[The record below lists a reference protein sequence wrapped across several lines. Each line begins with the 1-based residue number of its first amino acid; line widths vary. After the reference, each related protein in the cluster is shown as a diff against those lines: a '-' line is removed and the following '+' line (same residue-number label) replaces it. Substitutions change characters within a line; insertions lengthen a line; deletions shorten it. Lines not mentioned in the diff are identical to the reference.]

1 MRSEWVDGDT
11 LALVLAAMMPGN
23 ALAMEV
29 SLATGLRIDDV
40 LALKMETVRRTA
52 RPYVRDSKTGK
63 THRVYLP
70 RELRERMLAQAGRV
84 YVWEHRTDWTRHKT
98 RQAVYKDMRKAAAVF
113 ERNGRLGAH
122 VSPHS
127 ARKCAAVRAYK
138 RGGLDAAAALLNHD
152 PGHPLVTML
161 YALADQAG
169 AAGASARHRGAHRA
183 RPTKDTTGTPGRPGR
198 RRPGRTAGKRDRD
211 LE

>member
-23 ALAMEV
+23 ALAIEV

-40 LALKMETVRRTA
+40 LALKTETVRRTP

-70 RELRERMLAQAGRV
+70 RELRARMLAQAGRV
-84 YVWEHRTDWTRHKT
+84 YVWEHRTDWTRHRT
-98 RQAVYKDMRKAAAVF
+98 RQAVYKDMRQAAGVF

-127 ARKCAAVRAYK
+127 ARKCAAVRAYQ

-152 PGHPLVTML
+152 FDHPLVTMI
-161 YALADQAG
+161 YALADQVC
-169 AAGASARHRGAHRA
+169 AAGASGRRRRGSRGQ
-183 RPTKDTTGTPGRPGR
+183 PTRDTTGIPGRPGR
-198 RRPGRTAGKRDRD
+198 RRLGRTGGKRGRGR
-211 LE
+211 E

>member
-1 MRSEWVDGDT
+1 MRVRSEWVDGDT

-23 ALAMEV
+23 ALAVEC
-29 SLATGLRIDDV
+29 SFATGLRIDDV
-40 LALKMETVRRTA
+40 LALKTETVRRTA

-98 RQAVYKDMRKAAAVF
+98 RQAVYKDMRHAAAVF

-127 ARKCAAVRAYK
+127 ARKCAAVRAYN

-152 PGHPLVTML
+152 EGHPLVTLL
-161 YALADQAG
+161 YALSDDAR
-169 AAGASARHRGAHRA
+169 ASAALACGSTG
-183 RPTKDTTGTPGRPGR
+183 RPTKGKKGKPGR
-198 RRPGRTAGKRDRD
+198 RR
-211 LE
+211 

>member
-1 MRSEWVDGDT
+1 MRSEWVDAGT
-11 LALVLAAMMPGN
+11 LDLILAAMMPGN
-23 ALAMEV
+23 ALAVEC

-40 LALKMETVRRTA
+40 LALHTETVRRTA

-63 THRVYLP
+63 THRVYIP
-70 RELRERMLAQAGRV
+70 AELRARMLAQAGRV
-84 YVWEHRTDWTRHKT
+84 YVWEHRTDWTRHRT
-98 RQAVYKDMRKAAAVF
+98 RQAVYKDMRQAAGVF

-127 ARKCAAVRAYK
+127 ARKCAAVRAYQ

-152 PGHPLVTML
+152 EGHPLVTMV
-161 YALADQAG
+161 YALADQVG
-169 AAGASARHRGAHRA
+169 AAGASGRRRRGHRA

-198 RRPGRTAGKRDRD
+198 RRPGRTGGKRGRGQG
-211 LE
+211 

>member
-11 LALVLAAMMPGN
+11 MALVLAAMMPGN
-23 ALAMEV
+23 ALAIEC
-29 SLATGLRIDDV
+29 SLTTGLRIDDV
-40 LALKMETVRRTA
+40 LALKTETVRRTA

-98 RQAVYKDMRKAAAVF
+98 RQAVYKDMQQAARVF
-113 ERNGRLGAH
+113 ARTGRLQAH
-122 VSPHS
+122 ISPHS

-161 YALADQAG
+161 YALADHE
-169 AAGASARHRGAHRA
+169 GASALRQGGRRG
-183 RPTKDTTGTPGRPGR
+183 RPTKGKTGTRGYRGPAR
-198 RRPGRTAGKRDRD
+198 GRTAGSRGTGQGS
-211 LE
+211 EP

>member
-23 ALAMEV
+23 ALAVEC

-40 LALKMETVRRTA
+40 LALKTETVRRTA

-63 THRVYLP
+63 THRIYIP

-98 RQAVYKDMRKAAAVF
+98 RQAVYKDMRQAAGVF
-113 ERNGRLGAH
+113 ERNGRLQAH

-127 ARKCAAVRAYK
+127 ARKVAAVRAYQ

-161 YALADQAG
+161 YALADCEG
-169 AAGASARHRGAHRA
+169 GSAAQSCGRRGH
-183 RPTKDTTGTPGRPGR
+183 PTKGTKGKPGR
-198 RRPGRTAGKRDRD
+198 RGRRTSSVAGRNCKSQDTGR
-211 LE
+211 